1 MEKKMYETP
10 EVEVIMLSARDAML
24 VNESDVIKPDD
35 PEQPVGAPR
44 RGHRDMWNEE

>member
-10 EVEVIMLSARDAML
+10 EVEVIQLSARDAVL
-24 VNESDVIKPDD
+24 DSVSQGDDNEPA
-35 PEQPVGAPR
+35 GAPR

>member
-10 EVEVIMLSARDAML
+10 EVEVIMLNARDAIMD
-24 VNESDVIKPDD
+24 SASQGDD
-35 PEQPVGAPR
+35 NQEASAPR